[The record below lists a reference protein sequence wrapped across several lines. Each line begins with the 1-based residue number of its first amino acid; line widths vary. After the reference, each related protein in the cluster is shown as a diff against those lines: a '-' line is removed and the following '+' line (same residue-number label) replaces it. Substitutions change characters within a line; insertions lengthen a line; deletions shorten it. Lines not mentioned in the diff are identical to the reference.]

1 MASRVVVTE
10 PAQAE
15 LDRGGNVWSPVAFA
29 LSFLVLC
36 GLIYPF
42 VTTRVGGLLFPRQ
55 AGGSLIEQG
64 GTVVGSELVGQP
76 FAGAGYF
83 IGRPSAAG
91 DGYDPL
97 SLSGSNWAASNP
109 DLRARAEASSAEI
122 AQREGVT
129 PDEIPADLVAASG
142 SGVDPHISPAAA
154 ALQVARVATARGL
167 EPEQVQG
174 LVAEHTQR
182 GPLGLGQP
190 GVNVLTLNLALD
202 AAGAARAD

>member
-1 MASRVVVTE
+1 MPNVTSARVTVTRT
-10 PAQAE
+10 Q
-15 LDRGGNVWSPVAFA
+15 LDRGGSVWSPVAFA
-29 LSFLVLC
+29 LFFLPLC
-36 GLIYPF
+36 GLVYPF
-42 VTTRVGGLLFPRQ
+42 VTTTVGGALFPRQ
-55 AGGSLIEQG
+55 AEGSLIEQG

-76 FAGAGYF
+76 FSGRGYF

-91 DGYDPL
+91 DGYDPR
-97 SLSGSNWAASNP
+97 SVSGSNLSVSNP

-122 AQREGVT
+122 AQREGVL
-129 PDEIPADLVAASG
+129 PEQIPADLLAASG

-154 ALQVARVATARGL
+154 ALQVPRVAEARGL
-167 EPEQVQG
+167 EPAEVAR

-202 AAGAARAD
+202 AAGRP

>member
-1 MASRVVVTE
+1 MASRVTVGETR
-10 PAQAE
+10 PE
-15 LDRGGNVWSPVAFA
+15 LDRGGSVSTPIRFA
-29 LSFLVLC
+29 LFFLVLC
-36 GLIYPF
+36 GVVYPF

-55 AGGSLIEQG
+55 AEGSLIEQG

-76 FAGAGYF
+76 FSGEGYF

-91 DGYDPL
+91 DGYDPR

-122 AQREGVT
+122 AEREGVT

-154 ALQVARVATARGL
+154 RLQVARVAAARGL
-167 EPEQVQG
+167 TAGQVQA
-174 LVAEHTQR
+174 LVTEHTQR

-190 GVNVLTLNLALD
+190 GVNVLTLNMALD
-202 AAGAARAD
+202 AARAARAD